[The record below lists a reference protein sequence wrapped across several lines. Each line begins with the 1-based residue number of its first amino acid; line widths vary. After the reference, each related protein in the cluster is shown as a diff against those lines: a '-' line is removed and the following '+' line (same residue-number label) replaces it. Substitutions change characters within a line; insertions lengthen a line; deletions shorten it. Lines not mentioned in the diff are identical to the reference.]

1 MLAEYA
7 PWLAAML
14 VLLGCSAFFSASEAA
29 LFYLGWQQRRKL
41 RRGTWRQQLAD
52 QLLNDPDRLLSAVLF
67 WNLVANMA
75 YFAIVSVVTLSFES
89 GSERKAVLFSAG
101 ALFTMI
107 FVSELLPKSLAVLNA
122 PFVATLVAPP
132 MKLAV
137 RAADPIMPVLQLI
150 NLLSRRLLWPN
161 YSREHALSLD
171 DLQRA
176 IELSTTDAKLIEQET
191 AALRNIVLLTDIRV
205 DEWMRP
211 RTQYRTFQ
219 FPVSWEDFRGE
230 MTPSGFVLLA
240 DPESDEVT
248 AAIRMDE
255 LLYIDPAQLASH
267 ASDVAVL
274 PWCATVADA
283 FEAMR
288 ERDLEVTA
296 VVNEFGE
303 TIGILTMDDVLDT
316 VFSYHPS
323 RSRLLLD
330 RKPIHDLGPGK
341 WLVAG
346 VTSQRRFARY
356 LGRELP
362 PSKSVTMAGVV
373 QEELQRLA
381 LTGDECDWGPFHLKV
396 LEAPQRGHM
405 LIEVTLREEE
415 ESPE

>member
-1 MLAEYA
+1 
-7 PWLAAML
+7 
-14 VLLGCSAFFSASEAA
+14 
-29 LFYLGWQQRRKL
+29 
-41 RRGTWRQQLAD
+41 
-52 QLLNDPDRLLSAVLF
+52 
-67 WNLVANMA
+67 
-75 YFAIVSVVTLSFES
+75 S

-230 MTPSGFVLLA
+230 MTPSG
-240 DPESDEVT
+240 
-248 AAIRMDE
+248 
-255 LLYIDPAQLASH
+255 
-267 ASDVAVL
+267 
-274 PWCATVADA
+274 
-283 FEAMR
+283 
-288 ERDLEVTA
+288 
-296 VVNEFGE
+296 
-303 TIGILTMDDVLDT
+303 
-316 VFSYHPS
+316 
-323 RSRLLLD
+323 
-330 RKPIHDLGPGK
+330 
-341 WLVAG
+341 
-346 VTSQRRFARY
+346 
-356 LGRELP
+356 
-362 PSKSVTMAGVV
+362 
-373 QEELQRLA
+373 
-381 LTGDECDWGPFHLKV
+381 
-396 LEAPQRGHM
+396 
-405 LIEVTLREEE
+405 
-415 ESPE
+415 